1 MAYLTKGSQREGGL
15 QHPNQAFLVYLWTGC
30 MMSLTCSSLRSF
42 KLFFSTRPDN
52 NAWPDSPAQSH
63 HLSCSVQLLLWGC
76 RLSPAEAA
84 ILHRLQVIHS
94 SCVKHPTCCN
104 PPVWSVFH
112 PGTVHNCSSLSSLQD
127 SHITYTL
134 YRLGTTKIG
143 QKPSNNQPNQSQMLH
158 SFISNER
165 YKRYTFIS

>member
-127 SHITYTL
+127 SRITHTL
-134 YRLGTTKIG
+134 FLQTRYYKTRTKTL
-143 QKPSNNQPNQSQMLH
+143 KQPNKSVTNA
-158 SFISNER
+158 SFISFKWEV
-165 YKRYTFIS
+165 